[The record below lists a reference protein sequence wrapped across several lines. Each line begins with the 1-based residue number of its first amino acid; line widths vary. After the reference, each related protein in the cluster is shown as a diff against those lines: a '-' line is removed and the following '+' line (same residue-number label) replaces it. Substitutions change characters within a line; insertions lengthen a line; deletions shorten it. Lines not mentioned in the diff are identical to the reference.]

1 MRSTK
6 TLIIALAGTVA
17 LTACTDPNYVTGNTE
32 QNKATQGAILGGI
45 AGGFLGATREGDN
58 KLGKAA
64 IGAAVGAVAGG
75 AIGSALDRQA
85 ADLRSSVGSEVGIVN
100 TGDSLVVTMPQDIL
114 FAVDSASLTGSLRS
128 DLFAVAQNLIDYP
141 DTSID
146 VVGHTDNTGEASY
159 NQNLSSRRAD
169 AVAAVLSDGGVSY
182 SRLRSYGRGEDQPIA
197 SNLTVDGRE
206 QNRRVELIIR
216 PTTY

>member
-17 LTACTDPNYVTGNTE
+17 LTACTHPDYVTGTPE

-58 KLGKAA
+58 KLGKVAVGAA
-64 IGAAVGAVAGG
+64 IGAIAGG
-75 AIGSALDRQA
+75 AIGTALDQQA
-85 ADLRSSVGSEVGIVN
+85 EDLRASVGDDVGIVN

-114 FAVDSASLTGSLRS
+114 FATDSASLTGSLRS
-128 DLFAVAQNLIDYP
+128 DLYAVAQNLVDYP
-141 DTSID
+141 NTSID

-182 SRLRSYGRGEDQPIA
+182 ARLRSYGRGEDQPVA
-197 SNLTVDGRE
+197 SNLTVEGRE

-216 PTTY
+216 PNT